1 MFDNSLAKLVVRN
14 VYASEKKEKLIK
26 IMSEMARRKISCAVV
41 VEDHKPI
48 GILSERDIV
57 RLVAEKKIKNSTL
70 VEHVMS
76 SPACTLKET
85 ISVENAIK
93 FMRKE
98 GFRRFPVVDDR
109 DKLLGLVTQS
119 DIVKAAEKS
128 MREYARE
135 LEARME
141 KASKRTARL
150 IMTDDLTGLYNRRY
164 LKDRLSEEFDRSRR
178 YSLPISCIMIDVDR
192 FKAVNDRFGHPA
204 GDIVLKR
211 LAKLLVRSLR
221 HGDVCAR
228 VGGEEFFVLLPHT
241 MLVGARV
248 VANRLRAS
256 VGDTVFKLGRKRTR
270 ITLSIGLCNLAA
282 HEPADAN
289 DFLRMADDALYAA
302 KRKGR
307 NRVETYTPPA
317 KEAKARKKRPTARTR
332 KKRGDKANR

>member
-14 VYASEKKEKLIK
+14 VYTSEKKEKLTK

-57 RLVAEKKIKNSTL
+57 RLAAKKKIENSTL
-70 VEHVMS
+70 VEDVMS
-76 SPACTLKET
+76 SPACTLKEST
-85 ISVENAIK
+85 SVENAIK

-98 GFRRFPVVDDR
+98 GFRRFPVVDDQ
-109 DKLLGLVTQS
+109 DGLIGLVTQS

-128 MREYARE
+128 MRDYARE

-164 LKDRLSEEFDRSRR
+164 LKDRLSEEFDRSKR
-178 YSLPISCIMIDVDR
+178 YSLPISCMMIDIDR

-204 GDIVLKR
+204 GDTVLKR

-228 VGGEEFFVLLPHT
+228 IGGEEFFILLPHT
-241 MLVGARV
+241 MLAGARV

-256 VGDTVFKLGRKRTR
+256 VGDTAFRLGRKQTR
-270 ITLSIGLCNLAA
+270 ITLSIGLCNLPA

-307 NRVETYTPPA
+307 NRVETYAPPV
-317 KEAKARKKRPTARTR
+317 KAKAKKKRATTRTR
-332 KKRGDKANR
+332 KKRGDKAKA